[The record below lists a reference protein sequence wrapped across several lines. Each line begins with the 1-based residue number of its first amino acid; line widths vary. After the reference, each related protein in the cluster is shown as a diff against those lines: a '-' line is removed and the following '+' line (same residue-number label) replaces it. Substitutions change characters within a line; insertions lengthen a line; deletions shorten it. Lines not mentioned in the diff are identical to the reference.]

1 MITVC
6 AWCLPK
12 RVVLLD
18 DGKRDRVVSHG
29 MCDRHLAEWRA
40 TARALL
46 AKREDTERQRRIT
59 ERQAA

>member
-29 MCDRHLAEWRA
+29 MCDKHLAEWRA
-40 TARALL
+40 KVRAFFAMRQEIERKL
-46 AKREDTERQRRIT
+46 A

>member
-12 RVVLLD
+12 RVVLLN

-29 MCDRHLAEWRA
+29 MCDKHLAEWRA
-40 TARALL
+40 KVRVFMAMREETQRQL
-46 AKREDTERQRRIT
+46 AERN
-59 ERQAA
+59 AA